1 MLSAFQKFGRSMRIY
16 LQTRDGLVQLVN
28 WQSGQTTGLGLSLHC
43 SFVVRR
49 SVNPEPH
56 RCTLSILGL
65 SKRRREQI
73 LKAYDEAEEM
83 SWTMRSALKAGRIR
97 VDAGY
102 GDDVATLFVGDIA
115 PDGVTSDW
123 VGPGHVMKI
132 EALDGRIAWKGR
144 FVNKASSKG
153 VDIKTIRQV
162 IAASGDYMAGK
173 DAKFVFEKNFPG
185 LVKKK
190 VGFPGYESGYAIFGE
205 SRKHNRQLCAELGI
219 RPFFQDGEVRYMS
232 DDAALL
238 DKAVV
243 LSQEKGGVLLRASP
257 TGLGRYSART
267 LMEHRL
273 RPGRQ
278 VILRD
283 RYGII
288 IGPGLYR
295 VESMVAAGGNRVR
308 DYNVDVDLTP
318 TKLGGGA

>member
-1 MLSAFQKFGRSMRIY
+1 MAGFEKFGRSMRVY
-16 LQTRDGLVQLVN
+16 MTTRDGIVQLVN
-28 WQSGQTTGLGLSLHC
+28 WQSGKSVGAGLSLHC

-56 RCTLSILGL
+56 ECTLSILGL

-73 LKAYDEAEEM
+73 LKTYDEAEEM
-83 SWTMRSALKAGRIR
+83 AWNTRKELAMGRIR
-97 VDAGY
+97 IDAGY
-102 GDDVATLFVGDIA
+102 GDDIATLFVGDIA
-115 PDGVTSDW
+115 PDGVSSDW
-123 VGPGHVMKI
+123 VGPGHVMKLR
-132 EALDGRIAWKGR
+132 ALDGRIAWKGR
-144 FVNKASSKG
+144 FVNKASSKN

-173 DAKFVFEKNFPG
+173 DPDFTFEKNFPG

-190 VGFPGYESGYAIFGE
+190 LGFPGYESGYAIFGE
-205 SRKHNRQLCAELGI
+205 SKAHNRQLCAELDI

-232 DDAALL
+232 EDAALL
-238 DKAVV
+238 DAAVV
-243 LSQEKGGVLLRASP
+243 LSAEKGGVLLKSAP
-257 TGLGRYSART
+257 LGLGRYRALT

-283 RYGII
+283 RYGVA

-295 VESMVAAGGNRVR
+295 VETMVATGGNRVA

-318 TKLGGGA
+318 TKLAVPA